1 MGGERE
7 GTERGVEK
15 KEKEGRVWVRE
26 ERRGRRWMGTP
37 CVSLHFP

>member
-15 KEKEGRVWVRE
+15 KEKEGRS
-26 ERRGRRWMGTP
+26 G
-37 CVSLHFP
+37 